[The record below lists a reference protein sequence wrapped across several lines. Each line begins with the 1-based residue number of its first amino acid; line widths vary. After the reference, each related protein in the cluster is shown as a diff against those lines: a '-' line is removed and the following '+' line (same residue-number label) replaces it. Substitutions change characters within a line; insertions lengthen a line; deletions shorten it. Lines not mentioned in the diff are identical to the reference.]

1 MTMTSNR
8 IVRAL
13 TGIAILSSA
22 SGVAA
27 QASAYEDQSRRVG
40 DFEIYFSAIA
50 INQLPSQ
57 ISERYNLQR
66 GPNAAMLQVSV
77 RSTANGSDTAVA
89 ATISGTA
96 KGLATKPVVLNF
108 VEHADDDL
116 PIYIAE
122 FTLTPPDTMVYTLH
136 VSADG
141 LSDQEI
147 TFQRD
152 YAPN

>member
-13 TGIAILSSA
+13 AGIVILSSA
-22 SGVAA
+22 TGVVA
-27 QASAYEDQSRRVG
+27 QTSAYEDQSRRVG
-40 DFEIYFSAIA
+40 DFEIYFSAIS
-50 INQLPSQ
+50 ISQLPEQ

-66 GPNAAMLQVSV
+66 GANAAMLQVSV
-77 RSTANGSDTAVA
+77 RNTKNGSDEAVA
-89 ATISGTA
+89 ATVSGTA
-96 KGLATKPVVLNF
+96 KGLASKPTVLNF

-122 FTLTPPDTMVYTLH
+122 FTLTPPDTLVYTLH
-136 VSADG
+136 VSAEG
-141 LSDQEI
+141 LTEQEI